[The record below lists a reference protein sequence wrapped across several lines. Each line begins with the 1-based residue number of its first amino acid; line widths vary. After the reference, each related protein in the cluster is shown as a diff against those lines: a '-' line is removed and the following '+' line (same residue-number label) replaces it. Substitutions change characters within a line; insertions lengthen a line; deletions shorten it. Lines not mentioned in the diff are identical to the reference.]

1 MGFRMSEVSQ
11 LKINDPTKWRQR
23 VRISIHKQRGNLGRV
38 AQDLD
43 VGLST
48 LKRWLQEDPKLNSWA
63 DKCRRQN
70 VAAA

>member
-1 MGFRMSEVSQ
+1 MGFRMSAVSQ
-11 LKINDPTKWRQR
+11 LKINDPVKWGQR
-23 VRISIHKQRGNLGRV
+23 VRASIHKHRGNLGRV

-48 LKRWLQEDPKLNSWA
+48 LKRWLQDDNKLNAWA

-70 VAAA
+70 VAA